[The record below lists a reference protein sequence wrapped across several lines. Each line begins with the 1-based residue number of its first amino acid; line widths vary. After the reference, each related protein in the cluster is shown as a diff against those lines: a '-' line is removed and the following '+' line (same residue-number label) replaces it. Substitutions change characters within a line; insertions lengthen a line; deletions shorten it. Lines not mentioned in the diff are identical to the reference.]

1 MRSSKVFLFVLMLV
15 VIMLLIPSA
24 AFSQQP
30 QYTFKLAGTGTKGIP
45 FTDILYYGFKDKV
58 EKYSNG
64 RIKVDVY
71 PGSALGGERETIEM
85 LMQGTLEISMVSDQ
99 TYSTFEPRW
108 GIKDLPYFIS
118 TRQEAWGFFDGEGGK
133 KFTDFMLSK
142 GIRILAFGENSLRQV
157 SNSKREI
164 HSPADLKGFKIRVPE
179 NRAMMDWF
187 TSVGAIP
194 TILPFPELFPAM
206 QQKVVDGQEN
216 GIITMAF
223 MNIADV
229 QKYYSDTNHNY
240 SCIPVAVNEKLWG
253 SLPADLQS
261 VLARAATEAVKEER
275 ENVLKVEKEAI
286 EKLEKAGM
294 KITILSPS
302 ERAKFVESAKS
313 IWQKYSK
320 QYGLDYMDWAFA
332 LVSKSWR

>member
-1 MRSSKVFLFVLMLV
+1 MRSSKVFLFALLLGS
-15 VIMLLIPSA
+15 IMLLVPTEV
-24 AFSQQP
+24 FSQQP
-30 QYTFKLAGTGTKGIP
+30 QYTFKLAGTGTKGIS

-64 RIKVDVY
+64 RIKIDVY
-71 PGSALGGERETIEM
+71 PGNALGGERETIEM

-99 TYSTFEPRW
+99 TYSIFEPRW

-118 TRQEAWGFFDGEGGK
+118 TRQEAWNFFDGEGGK
-133 KFTDFMLSK
+133 KFTEFMLSK
-142 GIRILAFGENSLRQV
+142 GIRILAFGENSIRQV

-164 HSPADLKGFKIRVPE
+164 HTPADLKGLKIRVPE

-194 TILPFPELFPAM
+194 AILPFPELFPAM

-223 MNIADV
+223 MNVADV
-229 QKYYSDTNHNY
+229 QKFYTDTNHNY
-240 SCIPVAVNEKLWG
+240 SCIPLAINENLWK
-253 SLPADLQS
+253 SLPSDLQS
-261 VLARAATEAVKEER
+261 VLARAANEAVKEER
-275 ENVLKVEKEAI
+275 ESVLKVEKEAI

-294 KITILSPS
+294 KITILSQA
-302 ERAKFVESAKS
+302 EREKFVESAKP

-320 QYGLDYMDWAFA
+320 QFGQDYMDWAFA
-332 LVSKSWR
+332 LVGKSWR